1 LHWGDGDYTLLTLAR
16 IGAST
21 SGVFMAT
28 GFAQPSRLA
37 SLDQFRGYTVAGMFL
52 VNFIGSYDYV
62 HDLLRHHNTY
72 CSYAD
77 TIMPQFFF
85 AVGMSFR
92 LTYLRRVEKEGNSAA
107 MRHAFTRN
115 IGLMLVG
122 LALYGIARDLP
133 ATWEEVRALG
143 VSGYVTQKLSWS
155 FIQTL
160 VHIAIASLFVL
171 PVIGAKPATRIVFMT
186 GTCAVHILLSY
197 FWYFQWNETTSGTVD
212 GGPLGFMTWSVPL
225 LVGSLAYDVMAARG
239 SRGSIKPFAVWSV
252 VLMIVGY
259 ALSSLNIVHNRL
271 LGNTD
276 SRWLIEPPFMPPSLP
291 VDMWTMN
298 QHAGSA
304 SYQIFAAGFSLLV
317 LLFFIWFSDLRG
329 IQFSMF
335 RTLGVNALAGY
346 IIHDITGS
354 AIKPL
359 VPEDAPAYMA
369 VINFLIFFWLTWLF
383 LRHLEKH
390 KLFLRL

>member
-1 LHWGDGDYTLLTLAR
+1 
-16 IGAST
+16 
-21 SGVFMAT
+21 MAT

-52 VNFIGSYDYV
+52 VNFIGSYDNV
-62 HDLLRHHNTY
+62 HALLSHHNTY

-92 LTYLRRVEKEGNSAA
+92 LTYMRRAEKDGHSAA
-107 MRHAFTRN
+107 MWHAVTRN
-115 IGLMLVG
+115 LGLMLVG
-122 LALYGIARDLP
+122 LAVYGIARDVP
-133 ATWEEVRALG
+133 DTWDAVSALG
-143 VSGYVTQKLSWS
+143 VWGYVTQKLSWS

-160 VHIAIASLFVL
+160 VHIALASLFVL
-171 PVIGAKPATRIVFMT
+171 PVIGAKPAIRIIFLTVT
-186 GTCAVHILLSY
+186 AGAHVLLSY
-197 FWYFQWNETTSGTVD
+197 FWYFQWNESTSGTVD
-212 GGPLGFMTWSVPL
+212 GGPLGFMTWSIPL
-225 LVGSLAYDVMAARG
+225 LIGSLAYDTMAGRG
-239 SRGSIKPFAVWSV
+239 SKGSLKPFAVWSV
-252 VLMIVGY
+252 VLMVIGY
-259 ALSSLNIVHNRL
+259 ALACLNVVHNRM
-271 LGNTD
+271 LGNTV
-276 SRWLIEPPFMPPSLP
+276 SRWLVEPPFVPPSLP

-317 LLFFIWFSDLRG
+317 LLFFIWLSDLRG
-329 IQFSMF
+329 VQFGVF
-335 RTLGVNALAGY
+335 RTLGVNALAAY
-346 IIHDITGS
+346 IIHDLTGS

-369 VINFLIFFWLTWLF
+369 ALNFLLFFWLTWLF